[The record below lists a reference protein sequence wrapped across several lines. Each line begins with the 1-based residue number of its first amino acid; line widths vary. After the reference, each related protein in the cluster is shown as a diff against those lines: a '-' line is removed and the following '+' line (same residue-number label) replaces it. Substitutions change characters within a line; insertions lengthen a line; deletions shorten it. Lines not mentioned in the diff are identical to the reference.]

1 MTSAIAVKQSKA
13 ADTRYPFIQNVFY
26 LVVRT
31 PLFLT
36 TEVRSPFQGLRSNV
50 RTVLEHLG

>member
-26 LVVRT
+26 LVVRSEDSSV
-31 PLFLT
+31 FDN
-36 TEVRSPFQGLRSNV
+36 RGSISISGL
-50 RTVLEHLG
+50 EI